1 LKINKQEMMEVIRV
15 DEESDSIDLSKKSIQ
30 PDASEEAVKRYKKAK

>member
-1 LKINKQEMMEVIRV
+1 MMEVIRV

-30 PDASEEAVKRYKKAK
+30 PDA